1 MCEYIYII
9 YIIITILQAVADL
22 LTFAFTIYLTTLSS
36 KDPFKSHIIG
46 NLTNYFKYYP
56 NTTTNIETLCVCNN
70 ETYEHSCSKENI
82 LEGCLNISSDII
94 EFKPLLI
101 RKLSSRS
108 FCTDMQ
114 ESFARNEGRRLEY
127 IFDLRYKAIRN
138 MSIALTIV
146 TFVYAFFDIIIIIFQ
161 IKICCNERKND
172 FGAKTM
178 KTKDR
183 CRDII
188 LGVVYLLNEI
198 TEIAKFVL
206 SLILYHFI
214 ESSDIEKYDDFLD
227 CKNVKESFFEKFED
241 TDKLR
246 KCFLAFAILSIISE
260 ILDKA
265 NGLLEKYEELEE
277 KMKGEKG
284 SDKNSSIS
292 SIN

>member
-1 MCEYIYII
+1 MCEGIVCLIK
-9 YIIITILQAVADL
+9 ILKIVADI
-22 LTFAFTIYLTTLSS
+22 LTFAATIYLTTLSS

-46 NLTNYFKYYP
+46 NFTNYFKFYP
-56 NTTTNIETLCVCNN
+56 NTTTNIETMCVCNN

-146 TFVYAFFDIIIIIFQ
+146 TSVYAFFDIIIIIFQ

-183 CRDII
+183 CPDII

-246 KCFLAFAILSIISE
+246 KCFLAFAILNIISE

-265 NGLLEKYEELEE
+265 EDLFKKCAEAEKNIDAE
-277 KMKGEKG
+277 KN
-284 SDKNSSIS
+284 SDKNSSIHV
-292 SIN
+292 IN